1 MDSIVISLEAS
12 DGSECHVVVP
22 EHSHISAFVEAFRKL
37 LAFQGFDSA
46 TIRDVFGE

>member
-1 MDSIVISLEAS
+1 MISLEAS
-12 DGSECHVVVP
+12 DGSQCHAVVP